1 MCNYCLLLRDCV
13 LCTDSPV
20 PHRASV
26 LPLCLEYS
34 YIIAANT
41 RKGGRELVLPA
52 ALGHISLCENQFCI
66 YDLHSSVSDAAHLSD
81 PFHLVAGFQFF
92 RNSLCICRLF
102 CKPKKKFLCLS
113 VNICEIGVHFAA
125 GQQVG
130 IAYTVMLLE
139 IAEVPLSPYSD
150 WLLFLLWLIVPGD

>member
-41 RKGGRELVLPA
+41 IRKGGRELVLPA
-52 ALGHISLCENQFCI
+52 ALGHISLCENKFCI
-66 YDLHSSVSDAAHLSD
+66 YDLHSSVSDAVHLSD
-81 PFHLVAGFQFF
+81 PFHLVAGFQ
-92 RNSLCICRLF
+92 L
-102 CKPKKKFLCLS
+102 KKNCATALA
-113 VNICEIGVHFAA
+113 GHRAA
-125 GQQVG
+125 
-130 IAYTVMLLE
+130 I
-139 IAEVPLSPYSD
+139 
-150 WLLFLLWLIVPGD
+150 